1 MGKEM
6 LSEGKKNQF
15 LETPISQEIVLLL
28 FFRSEYLQDKN
39 HGPRPRTISPW
50 GFSSHLLCA
59 VTACRDEHSL
69 IIWDV
74 R

>member
-39 HGPRPRTISPW
+39 HGPRPQTMSPW
-50 GFSSHLLCA
+50 VFP
-59 VTACRDEHSL
+59 L
-69 IIWDV
+69 ICSV
-74 R
+74 L

>member
-39 HGPRPRTISPW
+39 HGPRPQTLGVFP
-50 GFSSHLLCA
+50 
-59 VTACRDEHSL
+59 L
-69 IIWDV
+69 ICSV
-74 R
+74 L